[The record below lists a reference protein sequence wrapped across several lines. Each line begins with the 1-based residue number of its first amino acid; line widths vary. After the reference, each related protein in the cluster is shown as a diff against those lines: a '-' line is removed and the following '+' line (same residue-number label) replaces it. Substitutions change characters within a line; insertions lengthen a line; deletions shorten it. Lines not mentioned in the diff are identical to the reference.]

1 MASTEEQNPRPI
13 DEKVET
19 KASYSDEKLD
29 DGKVDVAESIKGD
42 VYDDGREI
50 DLDETGKERPIGKL
64 PSPSFTPIPMPSV
77 NLHPLRNGRRR
88 RYSAYLSGG

>member
-13 DEKVET
+13 NEKVET

-50 DLDETGKERPIGKL
+50 DLDETGKERPIGEP
-64 PSPSFTPIPMPSV
+64 PSYFTPVPMPGV
-77 NLHPLRNGRRR
+77 NLSLPRNGCRR
-88 RYSAYLSGG
+88 RYSPYLTGG